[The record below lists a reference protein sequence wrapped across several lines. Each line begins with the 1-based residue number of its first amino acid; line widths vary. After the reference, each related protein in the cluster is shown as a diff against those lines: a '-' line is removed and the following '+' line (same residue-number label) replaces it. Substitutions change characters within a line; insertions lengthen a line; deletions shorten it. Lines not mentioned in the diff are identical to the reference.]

1 MTDLAD
7 RIDAAWEG
15 RADDPAA
22 VEEAI
27 DLLDRGEIRLAE
39 PPPAGDGPW
48 TVHAWIQ
55 RAILLYF
62 RQRQSEPIEVGPFA
76 YYDKV
81 PLKQDP
87 AAAGIRV
94 VPPATVR
101 RGAYVERG
109 AVLMPSYVNIGARVG
124 SGHHGRHLGHDRL
137 GRPDRPGRARRR
149 RRGHR
154 RGPRAA
160 RGAARDRRGRRLP
173 GLAGHRG
180 RGHASRPRGGR
191 GGQHRAR
198 GRPPT
203 SSTSPDR
210 RPARLEGPHPARAVV
225 IPGTRQREFPRAP
238 TACPARCV
246 VGYRR
251 SPRTARPRST
261 TPCASTASQV

>member
-15 RADDPAA
+15 RANDPAA

-27 DLLDRGEIRLAE
+27 DLLDRGQIRLAE

-48 TVHAWIQ
+48 RVHAWIQ

-76 YYDKV
+76 YHDKV

-94 VPPATVR
+94 VPPATIR

-124 SGHHGRHLGHDRL
+124 AGTMVDTWATIGSGAQIGRDVHVAGGVGIGGVLEPPGARPVIVEDGAFLGSRAIVVEGMHLGPEVVVGANTVLVASTHIIDVT
-137 GRPDRPGRARRR
+137 
-149 RRGHR
+149 
-154 RGPRAA
+154 GP
-160 RGAARDRRGRRLP
+160 
-173 GLAGHRG
+173 
-180 RGHASRPRGGR
+180 SPR
-191 GGQHRAR
+191 
-198 GRPPT
+198 
-203 SSTSPDR
+203 
-210 RPARLEGPHPARAVV
+210 RLEGRIPARAVV
-225 IPGTRQREFPRAP
+225 IPGTRQREFPAGTYGVP
-238 TACPARCV
+238 CALV
-246 VGYRR
+246 VGYR
-251 SPRTARPRST
+251 SEST
-261 TPCASTASQV
+261 DRKTSLNDALREYGVQA